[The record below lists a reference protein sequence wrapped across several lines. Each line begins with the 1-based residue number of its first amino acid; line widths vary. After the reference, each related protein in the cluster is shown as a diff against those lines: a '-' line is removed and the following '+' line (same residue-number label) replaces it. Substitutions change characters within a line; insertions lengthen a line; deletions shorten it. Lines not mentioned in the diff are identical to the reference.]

1 MAAGTVSYQKP
12 EYGSLAGAMGEK
24 IGSAIQMAAGARRRQ
39 QNEIEELQNKSDKTP
54 EEEQRLTDLL
64 AQKDEQGKGFFMK
77 KALGAEFGGDLRRRT
92 TGFFQRDP
100 EKQNDPALDKQKR
113 FDALVAAQPAEVQ
126 RVKQGELDLEGAGYK
141 EQGALGKLSA
151 SIAEKFAILGGKVDA
166 LRQKEDSDKTPS
178 LVVRMAENVRGIG
191 SFFSKNNSL
200 EEQQVKA
207 SEESLDQQIKAED
220 AAEAQRTENAA
231 EARSRRAG
239 GVGYDNERNGGKGG
253 GLLGNIIDFGMKFLG
268 RRGGRGRNRMPRMS
282 GSRMYT
288 NPIGPQRMGSSSP
301 WARARGGAG
310 INGFAPRMVSRV
322 LPGRRKFA
330 SGGVIKDPTS
340 SDEKKKLASGA
351 VLDNPTPFGGGG
363 DQAVVPKNTLETA
376 VKQNQDNVKKAD
388 PFAKA
393 LQLPTIAAGSILMS
407 TASNVVNKMGG
418 IGQIF
423 RPVIQK
429 MFTPAAAAFGIPDNL
444 VSAFFGGEDAK
455 AGGGVELK
463 GGRRGRKRQRKGAGG
478 AAAATGGGA
487 MGFMSPGMVTGGG
500 SVDGYQITSGFGY
513 RNTGIDGASRNHMGV
528 DYGIPQ
534 GTPLAIKKP
543 GKVIETTVPAM
554 GNMGAVYIQH
564 DDGTRTRYL
573 HMSKVAVSPGATVVP
588 GTLLGETG
596 GQPGTPGAG
605 PTSGPHLHFEYY
617 PTRSSGPVDG
627 SGVASGYFTV
637 GGQVT
642 SPSTPP
648 PPPVASPGATS
659 PTAAP
664 GAVIDPSK
672 AGITALPPI
681 VLPAAGPQAVPP
693 TPQMTA
699 PITSPW
705 AAINGE
711 NPYLEPPF

>member
-39 QNEIEELQNKSDKTP
+39 QNEIEELQNKSGKTP
-54 EEEQRLTDLL
+54 EEQQRLTDLL
-64 AQKDEQGKGFFMK
+64 AQKEEQGNMFFMK
-77 KALGAEFGGDLRRRT
+77 KALGTEFGGDLRRRT

-100 EKQNDPALDKQKR
+100 EKQNDPALNKQKR

-151 SIAEKFAILGGKVDA
+151 SIAEKFAILGAKVDA
-166 LRQKEDSDKTPS
+166 LRQKEDGDKTPS

-191 SFFSKNNSL
+191 TFFSKNNSL

-207 SEESLDQQIKAED
+207 SEESLAQQIKAED
-220 AAEAQRTENAA
+220 DAEVARTAAAA
-231 EARSRRAG
+231 GARNRMAG
-239 GVGYDNERNGGKGG
+239 GVAFDNERDKAGGGG
-253 GLLGNIIDFGMKFLG
+253 GLLGNIVNFGLNLLG

-282 GSRMYT
+282 KGRMYT
-288 NPIGPQRMGSSSP
+288 NPIGPQRMGSSTP

-310 INGFAPRMVSRV
+310 INGFAPRMASRV
-322 LPGRRKFA
+322 LPGRR
-330 SGGVIKDPTS
+330 G
-340 SDEKKKLASGA
+340 LASGA

-363 DQAVVPKNTLETA
+363 DQAVVPKNTLESA

-393 LQLPTIAAGSILMS
+393 LQLPTIAAGAVLMS

-429 MFTPAAAAFGIPDNL
+429 MFTPAAAAFGIPENL
-444 VSAFFGGEDAK
+444 VSAFFGGQESK
-455 AGGGVELK
+455 AGGLELK
-463 GGRRGRKRQRKGAGG
+463 GGGRRGTKAKKGAGG

-487 MGFMSPGMVTGGG
+487 MGFMSPGMVSGGG
-500 SVDGYQITSGFGY
+500 SVDGYKITSGFGY
-513 RNTGIDGASRNHMGV
+513 RRSPGGVGSTNHMGV

-534 GTPLAIKKP
+534 GTPIAVKKP
-543 GKVIETTVPAM
+543 GKVIDTTVPAI
-554 GNMGAVYIQH
+554 GNNGEVYVQH
-564 DDGTRTRYL
+564 DDGSRSRYL
-573 HMSKVAVSPGATVVP
+573 HMSKVAVSPGTVLNP

-605 PTSGPHLHFEYY
+605 PTTGPHLHFEYY
-617 PTRSSGPVDG
+617 PTRSGGPVDG
-627 SGVASGYFTV
+627 APFASSVFTV
-637 GGQVT
+637 GGEVSAT
-642 SPSTPP
+642 AS
-648 PPPVASPGATS
+648 PPPVPTLSPGSTA
-659 PTAAP
+659 PTAGGP
-664 GAVIDPSK
+664 VIDPGK
-672 AGITALPPI
+672 AGMTALPPV
-681 VLPAAGPQAVPP
+681 VLPAAPSVTP
-693 TPQMTA
+693 TSAQSSA
-699 PITSPW
+699 PLTSPW
-705 AAINGE
+705 AATNGE
-711 NPYLEPPF
+711 NPYMPFQF

>member
-12 EYGSLAGAMGEK
+12 EYGNLAGALGEK
-24 IGSAIQMAAGARRRQ
+24 LGSAIQMAAGARRRQ
-39 QNEIEELQNKSDKTP
+39 QNEIEELQNKSEKTP
-54 EEEQRLTDLL
+54 EEQQRLTDLL

-77 KALGAEFGGDLRRRT
+77 KALGTEFGGDLRRRT

-100 EKQNDPALDKQKR
+100 EAQNDPSLDKQKR

-126 RVKQGELDLEGAGYK
+126 RVKQGELDLESAGYK

-151 SIAEKFAILGGKVDA
+151 SIAEKFSILGAKVDA
-166 LRQKEDSDKTPS
+166 LRQKEDGDKTPS

-191 SFFSKNNSL
+191 TFFSKNNSL

-207 SEESLDQQIKAED
+207 SEESLAQQIKAED
-220 AAEAQRTENAA
+220 AAEVARTENAA
-231 EARSRRAG
+231 EARNRMAG
-239 GVGYDNERNGGKGG
+239 GVAFDNERDKAGGGG
-253 GLLGNIIDFGMKFLG
+253 GLLGNIVNFGLNLLG

-282 GSRMYT
+282 KGRMYT
-288 NPIGPQRMGSSSP
+288 NPIGPQRMGSSTP

-310 INGFAPRMVSRV
+310 INGFAPRMASRV
-322 LPGRRKFA
+322 LPGRRKLA
-330 SGGVIKDPTS
+330 SGG
-340 SDEKKKLASGA
+340 
-351 VLDNPTPFGGGG
+351 VLDNPTPLGGGG

-393 LQLPTIAAGSILMS
+393 LQLPTIAAGAVLMS

-429 MFTPAAAAFGIPDNL
+429 MFTPAAAAFGIPENL
-444 VSAFFGGEDAK
+444 VTAFFGGEESK
-455 AGGGVELK
+455 AGGIELK
-463 GGRRGRKRQRKGAGG
+463 GGGKRGKKQRKGAAGG
-478 AAAATGGGA
+478 AAAAVGGGA
-487 MGFMSPGMVTGGG
+487 MGFMAPGMVTGGG
-500 SVDGYQITSGFGY
+500 SVDGYQITSGFGR
-513 RNTGIDGASRNHMGV
+513 RNTGIAGASRNHLGV

-648 PPPVASPGATS
+648 PPVVSPGATP
-659 PTAAP
+659 PTTGA

-672 AGITALPPI
+672 AGMTALPPI
-681 VLPAAGPQAVPP
+681 VLPATP
-693 TPQMTA
+693 TPAPAQMQQSA
-699 PITSPW
+699 PLTSPW

-711 NPYLEPPF
+711 NPYMRHQF

>member
-39 QNEIEELQNKSDKTP
+39 QNEIEELQNKSGKTK
-54 EEEQRLTDLL
+54 EEQQRLTDLL
-64 AQKDEQGKGFFMK
+64 AQKEEQGNMFFMK
-77 KALGAEFGGDLRRRT
+77 KALGTEFGGDLRRRT

-100 EKQNDPALDKQKR
+100 EKQNDPALNKQKR

-151 SIAEKFAILGGKVDA
+151 SIAEKFAILGAKVDA
-166 LRQKEDSDKTPS
+166 LRQKEDGDKTPS

-207 SEESLDQQIKAED
+207 SEESLNEQIKAED
-220 AAEAQRTENAA
+220 AAEVARTENAA
-231 EARSRRAG
+231 EARNRMAG
-239 GVGYDNERNGGKGG
+239 GVAFDNERDKAGGGG
-253 GLLGNIIDFGMKFLG
+253 GLLGNIVNFGLDLLG

-282 GSRMYT
+282 KGRMYT
-288 NPIGPQRMGSSSP
+288 NPIGPQPMGSRSP
-301 WARARGGAG
+301 WARARGGKG
-310 INGFAPRMVSRV
+310 IGGFAPRMMSRA
-322 LPGRRKFA
+322 LPGRR
-330 SGGVIKDPTS
+330 G
-340 SDEKKKLASGA
+340 LASGA

-363 DQAVVPKNTLETA
+363 DQAVVPKNTLESA

-393 LQLPTIAAGSILMS
+393 LQLPTIAAGAVLMS

-429 MFTPAAAAFGIPDNL
+429 MFTPAAAAFGIPENL
-444 VSAFFGGEDAK
+444 VSAFFGGQESK
-455 AGGGVELK
+455 AGGLELK
-463 GGRRGRKRQRKGAGG
+463 GGGRRGTKAKKGAGG

-487 MGFMSPGMVTGGG
+487 MGFMSPGMVSGGG
-500 SVDGYQITSGFGY
+500 SVDGYKITSGFGY
-513 RNTGIDGASRNHMGV
+513 RRSPGGVGSTNHMGV

-534 GTPLAIKKP
+534 GTPIAVKKP
-543 GKVIETTVPAM
+543 GKVIDTTVPAI
-554 GNMGAVYIQH
+554 GNNGEVYVQH
-564 DDGTRTRYL
+564 DDGSRSRYL
-573 HMSKVAVSPGATVVP
+573 HMSKVAVSPGTVLNP

-605 PTSGPHLHFEYY
+605 PTTGPHLHFEYY
-617 PTRSSGPVDG
+617 PTRSGGPVDG
-627 SGVASGYFTV
+627 APFASSVFTV
-637 GGQVT
+637 GGEVSAT
-642 SPSTPP
+642 AS
-648 PPPVASPGATS
+648 PPPVPTLSPGSTA
-659 PTAAP
+659 PTAGGP
-664 GAVIDPSK
+664 VIDPGK
-672 AGITALPPI
+672 AGMTALPPV
-681 VLPAAGPQAVPP
+681 VLPAAPSVTP
-693 TPQMTA
+693 TPSQSSA
-699 PITSPW
+699 PLTSPW
-705 AAINGE
+705 AATNGE
-711 NPYLEPPF
+711 NPYMPFQF

>member
-39 QNEIEELQNKSDKTP
+39 QNEIEELQNKSGKTK
-54 EEEQRLTDLL
+54 EEQQRLTDLL
-64 AQKDEQGKGFFMK
+64 AQKEEQGNMFFMK
-77 KALGAEFGGDLRRRT
+77 KALGTEFGGDLRRRT

-151 SIAEKFAILGGKVDA
+151 SIAEKFAILGAKVDA
-166 LRQKEDSDKTPS
+166 LRQKEDGDKTPS

-207 SEESLDQQIKAED
+207 SEESLNEQIKAED
-220 AAEAQRTENAA
+220 AAEVARTENAA
-231 EARSRRAG
+231 EARNRMAG
-239 GVGYDNERNGGKGG
+239 GVAFDNERDKAGGGG
-253 GLLGNIIDFGMKFLG
+253 GLLGNIVNFGLDLLG

-282 GSRMYT
+282 KGRMYT
-288 NPIGPQRMGSSSP
+288 NPIGPQPMGSRSP
-301 WARARGGAG
+301 WARARGGKG
-310 INGFAPRMVSRV
+310 IGGFAPRMMSRA
-322 LPGRRKFA
+322 LPGRR
-330 SGGVIKDPTS
+330 G
-340 SDEKKKLASGA
+340 LASGA

-363 DQAVVPKNTLETA
+363 DQAVVPKNTLESA

-393 LQLPTIAAGSILMS
+393 LQLPTIAAGAVLMS

-429 MFTPAAAAFGIPDNL
+429 MFTPAAAAFGIPENL
-444 VSAFFGGEDAK
+444 VSAFFGGQESK
-455 AGGGVELK
+455 AGGLELK
-463 GGRRGRKRQRKGAGG
+463 GGGRRGTKAKKGAGG

-487 MGFMSPGMVTGGG
+487 MGFMSPGMVSGGG
-500 SVDGYQITSGFGY
+500 SVDGYKITSGFGY
-513 RNTGIDGASRNHMGV
+513 RRSPGGVGSTNHMGV

-534 GTPLAIKKP
+534 GTPIAVKKP
-543 GKVIETTVPAM
+543 GKVIDTTVPAI
-554 GNMGAVYIQH
+554 GNNGEVYVQH
-564 DDGTRTRYL
+564 DDGSRSRYL
-573 HMSKVAVSPGATVVP
+573 HMSKVAVSPGTVLNP

-605 PTSGPHLHFEYY
+605 PTTGPHLHFEYY
-617 PTRSSGPVDG
+617 PTRSGGPVDG
-627 SGVASGYFTV
+627 APFASSVFTV
-637 GGQVT
+637 GGEVSAT
-642 SPSTPP
+642 AS
-648 PPPVASPGATS
+648 PPPVPTLSPGSTA
-659 PTAAP
+659 PTAGGP
-664 GAVIDPSK
+664 VIDPGK
-672 AGITALPPI
+672 AGMTALPPV
-681 VLPAAGPQAVPP
+681 VLPAAPSVTP
-693 TPQMTA
+693 TPSQSSA
-699 PITSPW
+699 PLTSPW
-705 AAINGE
+705 AATNGE
-711 NPYLEPPF
+711 NPYMPFQF

>member
-39 QNEIEELQNKSDKTP
+39 QNEIEELQNKSGKTK
-54 EEEQRLTDLL
+54 EEQQRLTDLL
-64 AQKDEQGKGFFMK
+64 AQKEEQGNMFFMK
-77 KALGAEFGGDLRRRT
+77 KALGTEFGGDLRRRT

-100 EKQNDPALDKQKR
+100 EKQNDPALNKQKR

-151 SIAEKFAILGGKVDA
+151 SIAEKFAILGAKVDA
-166 LRQKEDSDKTPS
+166 LRQKEDGDKTPS

-207 SEESLDQQIKAED
+207 SEESLNEQIKAED
-220 AAEAQRTENAA
+220 AAEVARTENAA
-231 EARSRRAG
+231 EARNRMAG
-239 GVGYDNERNGGKGG
+239 GVAFDNERDKAGGGG
-253 GLLGNIIDFGMKFLG
+253 GLLGNIVNFGLDLLG

-282 GSRMYT
+282 KGRMYT
-288 NPIGPQRMGSSSP
+288 NPIGPQPMGSRSP
-301 WARARGGAG
+301 WARARGGKG
-310 INGFAPRMVSRV
+310 IGGFAPRMMSRA
-322 LPGRRKFA
+322 LPGRR
-330 SGGVIKDPTS
+330 G
-340 SDEKKKLASGA
+340 LASGA

-363 DQAVVPKNTLETA
+363 DQAVVPKNTLESA

-393 LQLPTIAAGSILMS
+393 LQLPTIAAGAVLMS

-429 MFTPAAAAFGIPDNL
+429 MFTPAAAAFGIPENL
-444 VSAFFGGEDAK
+444 VSAFFGGQESK
-455 AGGGVELK
+455 AGGLELK
-463 GGRRGRKRQRKGAGG
+463 GGGRRGTKAKKGAGG

-487 MGFMSPGMVTGGG
+487 MGFMSPGMVSGGG
-500 SVDGYQITSGFGY
+500 SVDGYKITSGFGY
-513 RNTGIDGASRNHMGV
+513 RRSPGGVGSTNHMGV

-534 GTPLAIKKP
+534 GTPIAVKKP
-543 GKVIETTVPAM
+543 GKVIDTTVPAI
-554 GNMGAVYIQH
+554 GNNGEVYVQH
-564 DDGTRTRYL
+564 DDGSRSRYL
-573 HMSKVAVSPGATVVP
+573 HMSKVAVSPGTVLNP

-605 PTSGPHLHFEYY
+605 PTTGPHLHFEYY
-617 PTRSSGPVDG
+617 PTRSGGPVDG
-627 SGVASGYFTV
+627 APFASSVFTV
-637 GGQVT
+637 GGEVSAT
-642 SPSTPP
+642 AS
-648 PPPVASPGATS
+648 PPPVPTLSPGSTA
-659 PTAAP
+659 PTAGGP
-664 GAVIDPSK
+664 VIDPGK
-672 AGITALPPI
+672 AGMTALPPV
-681 VLPAAGPQAVPP
+681 VLPAAPSVTP
-693 TPQMTA
+693 TSAQSSA
-699 PITSPW
+699 PLTSPW
-705 AAINGE
+705 AATNGE
-711 NPYLEPPF
+711 NPYMPFQF